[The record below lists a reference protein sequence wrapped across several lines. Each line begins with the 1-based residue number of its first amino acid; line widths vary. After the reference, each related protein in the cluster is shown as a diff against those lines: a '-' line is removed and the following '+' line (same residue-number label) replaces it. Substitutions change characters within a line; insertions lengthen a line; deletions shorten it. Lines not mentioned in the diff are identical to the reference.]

1 MDLSY
6 SVAAG
11 LVLLLVLVPGG
22 CGRTETA
29 NSQAG
34 GTTVVNDNR
43 RSGEVKQNA
52 QEADKSRLPTPDS
65 PYVKV
70 YVSKSGVITLD
81 GKTVALDELGSAFAA
96 LAGKHGIV
104 LYSRE
109 SPEEAEPH
117 SNALKVVD
125 LVIQNNLPVRLC
137 VNKDCSDALD
147 PQGKLLIKK

>member
-1 MDLSY
+1 MRFSY

-11 LVLLLVLVPGG
+11 LILSLALFLGG

-29 NSQAG
+29 NSQVG
-34 GTTVVNDNR
+34 GATAVNNDR
-43 RSGEVKQNA
+43 RGGVKQTA
-52 QEADKSRLPTPDS
+52 QEADESRSLMPDS

-81 GKTVALDELGSAFAA
+81 GKTVTLDEMGSAFTT

-109 SPEEAEPH
+109 SPGEAEPH
-117 SNALKVVD
+117 PNALKVID
-125 LVIQNNLPVRLC
+125 LVIQNSLPLRMC
-137 VNKDCSDALD
+137 INKDCSDALD
-147 PQGKLLIKK
+147 SQGKLLNGK